1 MYVFR
6 ITKSLTIK
14 SVAKK
19 FTTNWFKA
27 VLKVF
32 GSQVLLQI
40 IGFGTSI
47 LLVREM
53 PKADYAIY
61 TVLFS
66 IQAMLNILSD
76 SGIMIGFNAI
86 GGKVWQN
93 KTEFAS
99 LLKTVAYI
107 RNRATII
114 AFVFTSIYGA
124 SVLMRQGASPLQTT
138 LFVLSLLLI
147 VFPEVYKSFIQQA
160 LLIRKEIGNVQIA
173 SILYQGSRLFFIIA
187 VFILFDSG
195 LTIYLVLGVTILSVW
210 LSALFILEKSK
221 HIREQSAEVDLT
233 YKSSLFRYLR
243 LNWHNALFFSFQGQ
257 ISIFLLGLLGTTSNL
272 AEIGALSRFS
282 VLYTVLLAL
291 VSNIIGPGFGRC
303 QEKASMVSIYALVLM
318 SISAFTGLTLLL
330 AHLFPFAFL
339 WVLGEQYQHLSH
351 ELFLVLVGC
360 SISLAASAIF
370 NLNSYKG
377 WIAFTP
383 VWEIPVNLISLTTG
397 ALLFDLSTLTGV
409 ISLSII
415 GASTNLVL
423 YLANSVVG
431 FKQAG
436 VIVNNQGI

>member
-6 ITKSLTIK
+6 LTKSLPIK
-14 SVAKK
+14 SVANK
-19 FTTNWFKA
+19 FTTTWLKA
-27 VLKVF
+27 ILKVL

-53 PKADYAIY
+53 PKADYAMY

-93 KTEFAS
+93 KTKFAS
-99 LLKTVAYI
+99 LLRTVAYI
-107 RNRATII
+107 RIRVTII
-114 AFVFTSIYGA
+114 AFVFTSIYGT
-124 SVLMRQGASPLQTT
+124 SVLLRQGASPLQTT
-138 LFVLSLLLI
+138 LFVIGLLLI
-147 VFPEVYKSFIQQA
+147 VFPEVYKSFTQQA
-160 LLIRKEIGNVQIA
+160 LLLRKEIGNVQIA
-173 SILYQGSRLFFIIA
+173 SVLYQGSRLFLIIA
-187 VFILFDSG
+187 VFTLFEFG
-195 LTIYLVLGVTILSVW
+195 LTIYSVLGVTILSVW
-210 LSALFILEKSK
+210 ASALFILQKSK
-221 HIREQSAEVDLT
+221 HIRDQSAELNSN

-272 AEIGALSRFS
+272 AEIGALSRFTI
-282 VLYTVLLAL
+282 VYTVLLAL
-291 VSNIIGPGFGRC
+291 VSNIIGPAFGRC
-303 QEKASMVSIYALVLM
+303 QARANMISIYVLVLM

-330 AHLFPFAFL
+330 AYLFPFAFL

-351 ELFLVLVGC
+351 ELFLILVGC

-383 VWEIPVNLISLTTG
+383 VWEIPVNLISLTLG

-409 ISLSII
+409 ISLSIV

-436 VIVNNQGI
+436 VTVNNQGI